1 MTDGGVDADGEDE
14 TEASYRG
21 LFGAFPYAF
30 RTSASRLFRSYVAIG
45 GLLAVIA
52 AVMFI
57 IALLVLVANTTG
69 TAGGVFTFS
78 RAFFIAVG
86 MFVIAPLIAPV
97 LYVARRHRRRTSISE
112 HYDTAMALAG
122 YAFIIALYVGL
133 VASIPE
139 CFDFGDGTTCRD
151 PPQGLLAPVVAVL
164 YALPPISGL
173 VPPAV
178 TGAAI
183 VIVDRYLR

>member
-1 MTDGGVDADGEDE
+1 MTDGGADAAGEDE
-14 TEASYRG
+14 AKSTYKG

-30 RTSASRLFRSYVAIG
+30 RTSDSRLFRSYVAIG
-45 GLLAVIA
+45 GLLAAIVT
-52 AVMFI
+52 VMFV

-86 MFVIAPLIAPV
+86 MFVLAPLIAPV
-97 LYVARRHRRRTSISE
+97 LYVARRHRRRTPISE

-122 YAFIIALYVGL
+122 YAFILALYVGL

-151 PPQGLLAPVVAVL
+151 PPQGLFAPAVAVL
-164 YALPPISGL
+164 YALPPVSGL

-178 TGAAI
+178 TGVAI
-183 VIVDRYLR
+183 VLVDRYLR